1 MINPLRRCGDRPI
14 ITPLWVISRYLA
26 SNMHVN
32 MIASSRHPKLSQN
45 VSVVRRVYLCVSLVE
60 LSASF
65 SFPVSPL
72 SLSRLCRWLV
82 VYKGGK
88 QMCCQGWQI
97 RQHIPSVLFLSSIL
111 LSLAFVFCGEIAR
124 RSLGT
129 PWAEASLPR
138 CRFGQFAA
146 ARGKRAS
153 TTECRMIVISY
164 LSEAVLHLLRWFSF
178 QSPSLRC
185 SPWDVFLLRTGTQS
199 VKLTAHGE
207 RLESGEIIGRRER
220 WGK

>member
-1 MINPLRRCGDRPI
+1 
-14 ITPLWVISRYLA
+14 
-26 SNMHVN
+26 
-32 MIASSRHPKLSQN
+32 
-45 VSVVRRVYLCVSLVE
+45 
-60 LSASF
+60 
-65 SFPVSPL
+65 
-72 SLSRLCRWLV
+72 
-82 VYKGGK
+82 
-88 QMCCQGWQI
+88 MCCQGWQI
-97 RQHIPSVLFLSSIL
+97 RQHIPSVLFLCSIL
-111 LSLAFVFCGEIAR
+111 LSLAFVFRGEIAR
-124 RSLGT
+124 CSLGT

-178 QSPSLRC
+178 QSPSLSC

-207 RLESGEIIGRRER
+207 RLESGEIIGGERDEGSNKQCMRIWKWKWGREINCYR
-220 WGK
+220 GLGIAGLFHFAHILVFKVSFSLPVWLSPPTVCDF

>member
-1 MINPLRRCGDRPI
+1 
-14 ITPLWVISRYLA
+14 
-26 SNMHVN
+26 

-45 VSVVRRVYLCVSLVE
+45 VSVVRRVYLWVSLVE
-60 LSASF
+60 LSALF

-72 SLSRLCRWLV
+72 NLSRLCRWLV

-111 LSLAFVFCGEIAR
+111 LSPAFVFHGEIAR
-124 RSLGT
+124 CSLGM
-129 PWAEASLPR
+129 PWAEASLPT
-138 CRFGQFAA
+138 CQFGQFAA
-146 ARGKRAS
+146 ARGKQAS

-164 LSEAVLHLLRWFSF
+164 LSEAMLHLLRWLSF
-178 QSPSLRC
+178 QSLSLRC

-199 VKLTAHGE
+199 VNLTAHGE